1 MIRLSIS
8 IDSTNRFFYKDMD
21 QNLTMQDLV
30 TKLSKLGFSE
40 GYIRDN
46 GLPSWWDKEL
56 DTKPFAV
63 LEGAGYIAD
72 RFNIDPQSLLDKT
85 RPVRFNKFY
94 SSNVQD
100 KSLDTACALAVR
112 IGELI
117 GYGLD
122 GEIKDFSLPTNPENI
137 RNEILKTRSKV
148 DLIALLRYCWS
159 KGIAVAYFSKLP
171 ESKLVKSIDGL
182 IYQYHSNPIILLN
195 CHYTSAVYLT
205 FHLAHL
211 LGHIALGHHQN
222 EVFIDEII
230 NITSEEQQ
238 EEPANNFASSLL
250 VNIYSEGRVT
260 IEGQSKDISLYLAD
274 EIDWNKFSDESYEYL
289 EKSLGLS

>member
-1 MIRLSIS
+1 
-8 IDSTNRFFYKDMD
+8 MD
-21 QNLTMQDLV
+21 QNLTMKDLA

-46 GLPSWWDKEL
+46 GLPSWWNIKL

-72 RFNIDPQSLLDKT
+72 RFNIDLQSLLDKT

-94 SSNVQD
+94 NSNVQN
-100 KSLDTACALAVR
+100 KSLDIACALTVR

-122 GEIKDFSLPTNPENI
+122 GKIKDFSLPTNPEDI
-137 RNEILKTRSKV
+137 RNEILKTRPKV
-148 DLIALLRYCWS
+148 DLISLLRYCWD
-159 KGIAVAYFSKLP
+159 KGIAVAYFSNLP

-182 IYQYHSNPIILLN
+182 IYQYYNTPIILLS

-205 FHLAHL
+205 FYLAHL
-211 LGHIALGHHQN
+211 LGHITLKHHQN
-222 EVFIDEII
+222 EVFIDKSI
-230 NITSEEQQ
+230 NITSEEKQ
-238 EEPANNFASSLL
+238 EEPANDFASSLL
-250 VNIYSEGRVT
+250 VNIYGEERVT
-260 IEGQSKDISLYLAD
+260 VEGQSKDINYYLAD
-274 EIDWNKFSDESYEYL
+274 KIDWDKFSDESYEYL
-289 EKSLGLS
+289 EKSLGID